1 MDGRDDWGIDAV
13 AVEDR
18 VTHHHITL
26 VQAKW
31 SDKANAG
38 FGHSEVDRLFRG
50 LDLLLNL
57 EFSRF
62 NNRVERHVDALEKA
76 LDTGSPKVTL
86 PLALVTGTEL
96 HPDIQSLLNHEVGER
111 NWAEEMVDYKV
122 VDRPVPRDSWGARG
136 LKHHPGSIARWRR
149 QGGVPIQLNAAGVH
163 RLDATVWETSPAY
176 RDMRAGGCREGGVA
190 GVRPP

>member
-1 MDGRDDWGIDAV
+1 MTYPVQIRNLRRQLTERFRPPIEMSDQPWPSERKEEQEFLSRAVAALAVKHETTCSDQEATLSVMDGRDDWGIDAV

-50 LDLLLNL
+50 LDFLLNL

-62 NNRVERHVDALEKA
+62 NNRIERHVDALEKA
-76 LDTGSPKVTL
+76 LDAGSPKVT
-86 PLALVTGTEL
+86 
-96 HPDIQSLLNHEVGER
+96 
-111 NWAEEMVDYKV
+111 
-122 VDRPVPRDSWGARG
+122 
-136 LKHHPGSIARWRR
+136 
-149 QGGVPIQLNAAGVH
+149 
-163 RLDATVWETSPAY
+163 
-176 RDMRAGGCREGGVA
+176 
-190 GVRPP
+190 